1 MLRSTLM
8 AAFLT
13 FAVVPTAS
21 SAIADS
27 LSGSWAGSGS
37 VRYGDTRE
45 RASCR
50 ARYSRIGGTSY
61 TMNAQCATP
70 SGRVDQSA
78 TLNRVGKNRYA
89 GSFYN
94 SQFGVTGSIFVV
106 LRGRSMSVSLS
117 SAGGTG
123 SFKMRRR

>member
-1 MLRSTLM
+1 
-8 AAFLT
+8 
-13 FAVVPTAS
+13 
-21 SAIADS
+21 
-27 LSGSWAGSGS
+27 
-37 VRYGDTRE
+37 
-45 RASCR
+45 
-50 ARYSRIGGTSY
+50 
-61 TMNAQCATP
+61 MNAQCATP